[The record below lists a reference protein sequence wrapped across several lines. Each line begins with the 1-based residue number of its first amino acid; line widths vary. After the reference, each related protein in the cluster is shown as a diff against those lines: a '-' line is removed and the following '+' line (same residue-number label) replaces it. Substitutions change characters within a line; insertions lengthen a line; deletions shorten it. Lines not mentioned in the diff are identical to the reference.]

1 MSKIN
6 IHRNTFLEKEELNR
20 MIQFSAE
27 ADVIRAMLSLS
38 TSFGLVSP
46 GGVPG
51 VPFTTEKSTTVGG
64 VDIKGGYII
73 TSDLKAFYVNDTI
86 NFSGVPADD
95 QTYYLKAVCVEENF
109 EPGYVQVDTNGNLS
123 GTVNF
128 ANLVRGQ
135 SNVATAIRFIKDDG
149 SEPLN
154 NSVYQVVDIIN
165 DNNLVLSSGYP
176 FQAEQQLR
184 VVILGSVPMGRRFT
198 DSQLQGLYS
207 YNRVQFQ
214 VEKVSDFTSRAEN
227 EFYIGR
233 VRRDLT
239 GNVVTVL
246 DERYDTNCPYW
257 NGFGGGAVEVF
268 SFTIVP
274 LPSDAIVMMNG
285 RQTSTISGAVGLNV
299 EWSVS
304 KPGFYPQSGSHTI
317 TNKNE
322 TFPVTLEENPNPDK
336 YTIIVNTETG
346 DTTKGSIGIND
357 SAAGKASDTIEVIG
371 GTTVNLYAK
380 SIGNNMFLGW
390 YDGEQ
395 LLSDANP
402 FSYSVNKNVTI
413 TAKFDEYWD
422 FEVVDNNGGTESFGV
437 QPIDGG
443 STAEQFLVKV
453 SSSNPIWGVQ
463 PSGAGVIQIVFNN
476 GAWDVTIKE
485 NEGYQFVAAF
495 SFATDSGPIV
505 RHETKTFTVSEP
517 LYSVQAEFKKI

>member
-246 DERYDTNCPYW
+246 DERYDTNLCPYW

-274 LPSDAIVMMNG
+274 TPSDAIVMMNG
-285 RQTSTISGAVGLNV
+285 RQTSTIVG
-299 EWSVS
+299 
-304 KPGFYPQSGSHTI
+304 
-317 TNKNE
+317 
-322 TFPVTLEENPNPDK
+322 
-336 YTIIVNTETG
+336 
-346 DTTKGSIGIND
+346 
-357 SAAGKASDTIEVIG
+357 
-371 GTTVNLYAK
+371 
-380 SIGNNMFLGW
+380 
-390 YDGEQ
+390 Q
-395 LLSDANP
+395 L
-402 FSYSVNKNVTI
+402 V
-413 TAKFDEYWD
+413 
-422 FEVVDNNGGTESFGV
+422 
-437 QPIDGG
+437 
-443 STAEQFLVKV
+443 
-453 SSSNPIWGVQ
+453 
-463 PSGAGVIQIVFNN
+463 
-476 GAWDVTIKE
+476 
-485 NEGYQFVAAF
+485 
-495 SFATDSGPIV
+495 
-505 RHETKTFTVSEP
+505 
-517 LYSVQAEFKKI
+517 